1 MTSYKI
7 QTAIDPDDL
16 AHKANQ
22 IIASHIDL
30 ALDERERAQIA
41 FSGGSTPEKTYELLG
56 KEHLP
61 WDRVDLF
68 LGDERWVDENDKA
81 SNAAMIRRT
90 LLSSG
95 PGSSCCFHVVPTV
108 QFSSSSKSA
117 EALSEQLKIVCSG
130 NPPVFDVI
138 LLGLGD
144 DGHTASLFPCTESL
158 KVDNAFV
165 TVSHGKGLDRITMTH
180 PVLSAARQIIFLV
193 SGSSNQLAVQRLL
206 DSAESTD
213 RTPAKLVQPRSEIL
227 ILMDEQASAN
237 IDHDDY

>member
-7 QTAIDPDDL
+7 QTAIDQDDL
-16 AHKANQ
+16 ALKANQ

-144 DGHTASLFPCTESL
+144 DGHTAYLFPESDAL
-158 KVDNAFV
+158 NIKDNWTAV
-165 TVSHGKGLDRITMTH
+165 TRAKGHERITLTA
-180 PVLSAARQIIFLV
+180 PVLSAARKVIFLV
-193 SGSSNQLAVQRLL
+193 SGPSKQLALKRLI
-206 DSAESTD
+206 DRSEPFQ
-213 RTPAKLVQPRSEIL
+213 RTPARLVKPNSEIL
-227 ILMDEQASAN
+227 ILADESACSLL
-237 IDHDDY
+237 